1 MSTADEVYTGFV
13 LGLAHSEKLR
23 LATMI
28 LDELATT
35 AAPVLDFSDSWSTD
49 DMGDVT
55 AFAQQNAMAR
65 YPESTDLA

>member
-13 LGLAHSEKLR
+13 VGLAQSEKLR
-23 LATMI
+23 LASMI

-49 DMGDVT
+49 DMRDVA
-55 AFAQQNAMAR
+55 AFSQQNAIAQ